1 MAKGSRPTIGRDAR
15 ASNEST
21 RARPGKTTGYGSR
34 AVPGKAPRGSLPRG
48 TSSGFAPFARSILEK
63 IDRGVVLLDA
73 MGVVIDANSIARQV
87 LTNGNGVLLR
97 NGRFSFADAETE
109 GRFEQLLQATGK
121 PNGAPRAVA
130 ASVKRQGSAT
140 CRVLVSPIMIEDGQ
154 AHSVAYV
161 VIIYAPAEQRAITHE
176 VLLEIYGLTRA
187 QADVARQL
195 YAGLSVE
202 ETAAQLQLSLN
213 TVRTHLKQIF
223 SKCNVQSQA
232 ELLHTLA
239 LGPQSF

>member
-1 MAKGSRPTIGRDAR
+1 MAKASRPTIGRDAR
-15 ASNEST
+15 ASNDST
-21 RARPGKTTGYGSR
+21 RAKPGKTAGNGGR
-34 AVPGKAPRGSLPRG
+34 VVPGKVPRGSLPRW
-48 TSSGFAPFARSILEK
+48 TSPGFSPFARSILEK

-73 MGVVIDANSIARQV
+73 MGAVIDANSIARQV

-97 NGRFSFADAETE
+97 NGRFSFADAEIE
-109 GRFEQLLQATGK
+109 GRFEQLLKATGK
-121 PNGAPRAVA
+121 TNGAPRVVA
-130 ASVKRQGSAT
+130 ASVKRPGSAT

-154 AHSVAYV
+154 AHSVAYIV
-161 VIIYAPAEQRAITHE
+161 VIYAPAEQRVITHE

-195 YAGLSVE
+195 YAGRSVE
-202 ETAAQLQLSLN
+202 ETAAELKLSLN